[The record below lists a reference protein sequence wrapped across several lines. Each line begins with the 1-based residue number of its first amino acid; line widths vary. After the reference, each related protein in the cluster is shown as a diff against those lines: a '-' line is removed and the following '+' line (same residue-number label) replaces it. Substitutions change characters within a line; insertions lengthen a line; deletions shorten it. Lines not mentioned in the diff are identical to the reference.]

1 MLVQSTAT
9 DVDAYLVEVPVE
21 RRAVLAAIR
30 QLCLDLLP
38 GYEEGMSYG
47 MPSYAKDG
55 VVEFGF
61 ASQKNYISIYGVKS
75 DALEAHRAEFVG
87 ASVGKGCIR
96 YTKPENVDLEA
107 VGRLLKATAASRG
120 QVC

>member
-1 MLVQSTAT
+1 MQSTAT
-9 DVDAYLVEVPVE
+9 DVDAYLTEVPVK

-30 QLCLDLLP
+30 QLCLDFLP
-38 GYEEGMSYG
+38 GYEEGMAFG

-61 ASQKNYISIYGVKS
+61 ASQKNYISIYGAKS

-87 ASVGKGCIR
+87 ASIGKCCIR
-96 YTKPENVDLEA
+96 YTNPAKVDLEA
-107 VGRLLKATAASRG
+107 VKRLLEATAASRG
-120 QVC
+120 RVC